1 MTGRETLRMFASLRG
16 VPERSIEAVVEDLT
30 DKLLLRDHIEKQVKE
45 LRSVVICS
53 ILFLKTIQFVILII
67 SYLFL

>member
-45 LRSVVICS
+45 LRSVVIGS
-53 ILFLKTIQFVILII
+53 IFFLKTIQFVILII